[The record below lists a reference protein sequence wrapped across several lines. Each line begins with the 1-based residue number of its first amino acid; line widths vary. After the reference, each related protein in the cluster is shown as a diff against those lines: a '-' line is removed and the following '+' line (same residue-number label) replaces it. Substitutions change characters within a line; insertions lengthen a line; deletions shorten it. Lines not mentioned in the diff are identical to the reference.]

1 MARRRPGEKAARV
14 EPEAAAA
21 ETFGALA
28 LSPLRRTFL
37 HRSQHAL
44 ERIARTAGEDNLARA
59 LEAPTDIGTLARILA
74 DPEAIGASVQGI
86 EPLAPLI
93 ARNAAH
99 RAELV
104 ERAGGMLTSQEVA
117 ELLGISRQAVDKRR
131 RGGGLLAVRQ
141 GSDWRYPRCQF
152 DRHEVVA
159 GLPELLAA
167 LDQPDPWVALDFLL
181 APDDALEGLGPL
193 EALRRGEAWRER
205 AMRVARAAAGDGFA

>member
-1 MARRRPGEKAARV
+1 MAAR
-14 EPEAAAA
+14 AADGPAV
-21 ETFGALA
+21 

-44 ERIARTAGEDNLARA
+44 ERIARTADEDSLARA
-59 LEAPTDIGTLARILA
+59 LEAPTDLGTLARILVDA
-74 DPEAIGASVQGI
+74 EVAGAAVQGI

-93 ARNAAH
+93 ARNAGH

-104 ERAGGMLTSQEVA
+104 QAAGGMLASQEVA
-117 ELLGISRQAVDKRR
+117 ELLAISRQAVDKRR

-141 GSDWRYPRCQF
+141 GGDWRYPRCQL

-167 LDQPDPWVALDFLL
+167 LAQPDPWVALDFLL
-181 APDDALEGLGPL
+181 APDMALEGASPL
-193 EALRRGEAWRER
+193 EALRRGGPWRER
-205 AMRVARAAAGDGFA
+205 AIRVARAAAGDGFA